1 MIKGNI
7 KKDLTKCNTGVILC
21 YNIVKERMKLKIVL
35 NQIIPDPDQPRKTF
49 KEKTLQELK
58 GSYGK
63 LGLIQPITVRPC
75 NGKYMI
81 VIGERRYRASLLNG
95 QEEIECNIRED
106 IDDKVAREMQ
116 FAENSQ
122 QENVPPLE
130 LGKAF
135 LEHRK
140 KCNLTQK
147 ELSSIVGLT
156 ESVISSYESLT
167 SAAEVTQAY
176 IISGQ
181 LDASTA
187 SEINT
192 IKNKEQQAELAKI
205 AVDEGLSRAVIREAK
220 PLIEIQPSRSMQSI
234 VAQARY
240 NITTSHTNHRDILNE
255 LKRQQVPDLPPP
267 QGKYKAIIIDP
278 PWPIEKILRDARPNQ
293 FDIDYPTMTIDG
305 IMELPIPDL
314 ADGDGCH
321 IYLWTTHKHLHN
333 ALHILEAWGAEYQCL
348 MTWVKNV
355 GFTPF
360 SWMYST
366 EHCLF
371 GHIGSLPLL
380 KLGKRLDFQAKV
392 REHSRKP
399 EEFYDLVREVS
410 PKPII
415 DYFAREKREG
425 IEAWGN
431 ETTKFKTE
439 AVV

>member
-1 MIKGNI
+1 MRASIINLSGE
-7 KKDLTKCNTGVILC
+7 KKMKIAISQ
-21 YNIVKERMKLKIVL
+21 IV
-35 NQIIPDPDQPRKTF
+35 PDQNQPRKTF
-49 KEKTLQELK
+49 NPETLLELK
-58 GSYGK
+58 NSLNG
-63 LGLIQPITVRPC
+63 LGLIQPITVRPYQD
-75 NGKYMI
+75 GKYMI
-81 VIGERRYRASLLNG
+81 IVGERRFTVATQRG
-95 QEEIECNIRED
+95 DDEIECIVRKNVD
-106 IDDKVAREMQ
+106 NKTAREMQ
-116 FAENSQ
+116 FAENTQ
-122 QENVPPLE
+122 QEDIPPLE

-135 LEHRK
+135 TEHRQRYG
-140 KCNLTQK
+140 LTQR
-147 ELSSIVGLT
+147 ELANIVGLSKDT
-156 ESVISSYESLT
+156 INHYEALCI
-167 SAAEVTQAY
+167 AAIQVQTH
-176 IISGQ
+176 IRSGK

-187 SEINT
+187 YEIST
-192 IKNKEQQAELAKI
+192 IKNKEQQEELANV
-205 AVDEGLSRAVIREAK
+205 AVDEGLSRAVIREVK
-220 PLIEIQPSRSMQSI
+220 PLIEAHPNRQIQSV

-240 NITTSHTNHRDILNE
+240 NITASRTNHRDILNE
-255 LKRQQVPDLPPP
+255 LKRQQVPNLPPP
-267 QGKYKAIIIDP
+267 QGKYRGIIIDP

-293 FDIDYPTMTIDG
+293 FDIDYPTMTINE
-305 IMELPIPDL
+305 ITALPIPNL
-314 ADGDGCH
+314 ADENGCH
-321 IYLWTTHKHLHN
+321 IYLWTTHKHLHH

-399 EEFYDLVREVS
+399 DEFYDLVREVS

-415 DYFAREKREG
+415 DYFARENHEG

-431 ETTKFKTE
+431 ETTKFKAE